1 MRIRKFIG
9 WITAG
14 ILGAA
19 LGFGLARNQDGYNIF
34 TNIGVFCIW
43 LYLYSKEDEL
53 KNKQ

>member
-9 WITAG
+9 LTTAG

-19 LGFGLARNQDGYNIF
+19 LGFALARNQYRYNIF
-34 TNIGVFCIW
+34 MNIGVFCIW